1 MKTDRKHKVNFE
13 LFYIAGQLQRIGFA
27 INLDRESKFSQFD
40 MIYEKIRFAK
50 YKL

>member
-1 MKTDRKHKVNFE
+1 MKTDRKRKVNFE
-13 LFYIAGQLQRIGFA
+13 LWFYIAGQLQRIA